1 MEVKGSK
8 PTGRTA
14 PVPANRG
21 PRRSDAFPPAEASW
35 SQRDARE
42 TGVSSGSEHG
52 VLPAA
57 DPGQEALG
65 PTDGQSETVLDPL
78 LGPRE
83 TNNHSSR
90 GEGAAA
96 HTHPGG
102 GGSRSVSVQ
111 RRGAR
116 VSTTPPALGLPP
128 PGRWDPRLGPRGVSR
143 WREAVAARAHHQ
155 LRDQD
160 GDAGSSASER
170 RRAGGRDGERQ
181 RAAPAA
187 RGLQPRE
194 APPTS
199 RPSLPALRATPRPGA
214 RVPRRGG
221 RAPASSRRL
230 GHAGVA
236 GMLGPSPRATP
247 KGRGIGC
254 GSFGGKSWAKSP
266 GIYELS
272 RARRFLFTPPLAQGQ
287 TQHRGPASRAFT

>member
-1 MEVKGSK
+1 MPSPQLRPAGPSAMPGRRGCPVGLSTESCRRQIRDRKLSDRQTDSLRQSSTPSWARGK
-8 PTGRTA
+8 PTITPPGAKARRRTLTRAAAGPGRSRSSGA
-14 PVPANRG
+14 GLGSPRPRLPRG
-21 PRRSDAFPPAEASW
+21 CLL
-35 SQRDARE
+35 RDA
-42 TGVSSGSEHG
+42 GI
-52 VLPAA
+52 
-57 DPGQEALG
+57 PG
-65 PTDGQSETVLDPL
+65 
-78 LGPRE
+78 
-83 TNNHSSR
+83 
-90 GEGAAA
+90 
-96 HTHPGG
+96 
-102 GGSRSVSVQ
+102 
-111 RRGAR
+111 
-116 VSTTPPALGLPP
+116 
-128 PGRWDPRLGPRGVSR
+128 LGPRGVSR

-272 RARRFLFTPPLAQGQ
+272 RARRFLFTPPLALGQ

>member
-35 SQRDARE
+35 SQRDAQE

-116 VSTTPPALGLPP
+116 VSTTPPAPGLPP
-128 PGRWDPRLGPRGVSR
+128 PGRWDPR
-143 WREAVAARAHHQ
+143 ARAP
-155 LRDQD
+155 
-160 GDAGSSASER
+160 GSLSVE
-170 RRAGGRDGERQ
+170 GGGGGE
-181 RAAPAA
+181 
-187 RGLQPRE
+187 G
-194 APPTS
+194 APP
-199 RPSLPALRATPRPGA
+199 APRPGWG
-214 RVPRRGG
+214 RRKLGFG
-221 RAPASSRRL
+221 APACGREGRREAE
-230 GHAGVA
+230 GGAGRERPPA
-236 GMLGPSPRATP
+236 PRGAT
-247 KGRGIGC
+247 
-254 GSFGGKSWAKSP
+254 
-266 GIYELS
+266 
-272 RARRFLFTPPLAQGQ
+272 
-287 TQHRGPASRAFT
+287 H